1 MKRIDLR
8 QEFHG
13 EGDRCDESWYV
24 EPGNDEIVL
33 DVVGGSVSFVAP
45 SDVPDEEVISQ
56 NLADRFICC
65 NLKLENGASLCIW
78 INEGANG
85 VDFRLTPAK
94 KARPRPVPIAA

>member
-1 MKRIDLR
+1 MKRIELA

-13 EGDRCDESWYV
+13 EGDRCDENWTV
-24 EPGNDEIVL
+24 EQSGNDEIVL

-45 SDVPDEEVISQ
+45 SAVSDDEVLDK

-65 NLKLENGASLCIW
+65 SLELENGAELHIW

-85 VDFRLTPAK
+85 VDFRLTPAHK
-94 KARPRPVPIAA
+94 NHVLPKAA